1 MFSHHQDVLLS
12 VQFSAL
18 SESILLVMKLLNE
31 NYIWL
36 RDAVLMC
43 VVCDRLSPI
52 VELVV

>member
-12 VQFSAL
+12 VQFSTR
-18 SESILLVMKLLNE
+18 SESVLLVMKLLNE
-31 NYIWL
+31 KDIWL

-43 VVCDRLSPI
+43 IVCDRLSPI